1 MSVRSGSAAVYALA
15 HFDDISGTLHLIDN
29 EKVYDPNLNR
39 YVLMR
44 RQDISRWKVDVAA
57 ETLRGTSIEAEP
69 YRDVF
74 SNYVDEYGEEV
85 NLLLSPVDSEEG
97 RRELAKM
104 LPRRI
109 INAATGGTTV
119 TLSTH
124 GFGDGK
130 ACLHCLY
137 MPDLNRA
144 SPEEIM
150 AKDMGLPSEKVKEL
164 LRTNGPVGAELLVQI
179 EKNRGVEPG
188 TWARAAELSIGSFY
202 VKAVCGDA
210 TLRLPTANVIAPLSF
225 ISSSAGIL
233 LAAELIKTG
242 HPELSGWALD
252 NYFRLDTLHPPQPA
266 FRHLRAQDSSGK
278 VHLQDQDY
286 ISRCICRSTRQ
297 TSVWTDYCRQAI
309 EAI

>member
-1 MSVRSGSAAVYALA
+1 MPPQVLLHVLNMMGANYRTMAPFNFSLLDLRSGSAADETPKPIQLPETHLVGVGAVGSAAVYALA
-15 HFDDISGTLHLIDN
+15 HLDDISGTLHLIDN
-29 EKVYDPNLNR
+29 EKVDDPNLNR

-44 RQDISRWKVDVAA
+44 RQDIRRWKVDVAA

-119 TLSTH
+119 TVSAH
-124 GFGDGK
+124 GFDDGR

-137 MPDLNRA
+137 MPELNRA

-164 LRTNGPVGAELLVQI
+164 LRTNGPVGAGLLVQI
-179 EKNRGVEPG
+179 EKNRGVEAG
-188 TWARAAELSIGSFY
+188 TWASAAELSIGSFY
-202 VKAVCGDA
+202 VKAVCSDA
-210 TLRLPTANVIAPLSF
+210 TLRLSTANVIAPLSF
-225 ISSSAGIL
+225 IS
-233 LAAELIKTG
+233 T
-242 HPELSGWALD
+242 SGW
-252 NYFRLDTLHPPQPA
+252 NPA
-266 FRHLRAQDSSGK
+266 GRR
-278 VHLQDQDY
+278 
-286 ISRCICRSTRQ
+286 
-297 TSVWTDYCRQAI
+297 TDKDRPS
-309 EAI
+309 